1 VILPNQSTS
10 AGYHP
15 RMLRLLLFVLCIY
28 ETRSLSNQFL
38 LQFNDIRY
46 AFKKKTNS
54 NLIFYLRL
62 LPNVVVIFRFLAV
75 AFLKKN
81 SIVVFVF
88 KVCDVCKGQCMFNS
102 FSCPLFLL
110 ERSRGQQL

>member
-1 VILPNQSTS
+1 
-10 AGYHP
+10 
-15 RMLRLLLFVLCIY
+15 MLRLLLFVLCIY
-28 ETRSLSNQFL
+28 ETRSLPNQFL

-46 AFKKKTNS
+46 AFEKKNS
-54 NLIFYLRL
+54 NRIFYLRFF
-62 LPNVVVIFRFLAV
+62 PNVVVVFRFLAV

-88 KVCDVCKGQCMFNS
+88 KVCYVCKGQCMFNS